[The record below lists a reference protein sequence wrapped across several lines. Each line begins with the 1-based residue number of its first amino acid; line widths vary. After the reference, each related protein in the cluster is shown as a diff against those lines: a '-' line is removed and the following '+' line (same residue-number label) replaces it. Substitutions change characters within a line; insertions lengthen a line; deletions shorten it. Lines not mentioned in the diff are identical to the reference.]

1 MEHIAS
7 ALVVSSMP
15 FFRARFGNCLLLS
28 CFRLQLARTKLNRC
42 TKKFL
47 NLNLFEDFLA
57 RDSQFTRK
65 MPLCHEEFYLNRD
78 GSIYSLVKYLCHI
91 WNLPKCKGLALRF
104 FMLHYL
110 VKDGKVPLSLNG
122 LFDAFHSYSVSCW

>member
-47 NLNLFEDFLA
+47 NLNLFEDFL
-57 RDSQFTRK
+57 DS
-65 MPLCHEEFYLNRD
+65 
-78 GSIYSLVKYLCHI
+78 
-91 WNLPKCKGLALRF
+91 KG
-104 FMLHYL
+104 
-110 VKDGKVPLSLNG
+110 
-122 LFDAFHSYSVSCW
+122 SVSLPEKCHCVMKSFI